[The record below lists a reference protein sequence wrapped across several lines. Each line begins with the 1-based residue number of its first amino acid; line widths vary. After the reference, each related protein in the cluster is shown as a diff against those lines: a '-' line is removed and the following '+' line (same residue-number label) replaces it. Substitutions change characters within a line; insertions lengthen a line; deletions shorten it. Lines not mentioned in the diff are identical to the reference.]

1 MDNKMARFTDMTK
14 KQDEVTEGSV
24 TFQQREDGMW
34 ALPGEYYTTNKAYAR
49 QIAKRLNF
57 EINGAKSPI
66 AKLAEKHVTRIKGLC
81 SETSVMGA

>member
-1 MDNKMARFTDMTK
+1 MNKCNYENEAKTEDVTVEGITLLK
-14 KQDEVTEGSV
+14 KDDGNYAVPGGGHVTNEG
-24 TFQQREDGMW
+24 
-34 ALPGEYYTTNKAYAR
+34 YAR